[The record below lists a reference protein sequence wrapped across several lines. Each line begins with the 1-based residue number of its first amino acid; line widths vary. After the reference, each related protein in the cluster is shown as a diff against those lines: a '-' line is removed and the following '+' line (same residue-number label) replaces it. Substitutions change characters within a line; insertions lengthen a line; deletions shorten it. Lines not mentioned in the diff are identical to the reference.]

1 MLATNNKALAHWYIK
16 KHMGFVSGHRGK
28 AYGLL
33 PSTSALE
40 CGSWL
45 PMIISNL
52 TPDLILWPV
61 YRVNQHP
68 PAHYEGCMDGTRNIF
83 SVEFQVH

>member
-1 MLATNNKALAHWYIK
+1 
-16 KHMGFVSGHRGK
+16 MGFVSEHRGK

-61 YRVNQHP
+61 SRGNQHP
-68 PAHYEGCMDGTRNIF
+68 PAHHDGWMDGWMDGTRNSF
-83 SVEFQVH
+83 FVLVH